1 MKNAKIYKLIIAV
14 LVVLNLATLAFMWFN
29 RPGREGLGRHEGE
42 AASFLV
48 KELGL
53 SAEQQKEYQQ
63 LRHEHRE
70 ILNKLTE
77 QDKVLHQQFFELLL
91 MEVPDTAK
99 VHLFANVIAMNR
111 NQMELVTYD
120 HFSRINKILTPDQ
133 QKKFKLIFKDVLKMV
148 LPPPLPPSP
157 PLPPPPGNLPPP
169 PPPPPAPG
177 N

>member
-1 MKNAKIYKLIIAV
+1 MKNGKVYKLIIAV
-14 LVVLNLATLAFMWFN
+14 LVVLNLCTLAFMWFN

-42 AASFLV
+42 VASFLV

-63 LRHEHRE
+63 LRQEHRE
-70 ILNKLTE
+70 ILNKLIE
-77 QDKVLHQQFFELLL
+77 QDKVLHQHFFEMLL

-99 VHLFANVIAMNR
+99 VQLLAKVIAMNR

-120 HFSRINKILTPDQ
+120 HFSRISKILTPDQ

-148 LPPPLPPSP
+148 LPPPPMPPA
-157 PLPPPPGNLPPP
+157 P
-169 PPPPPAPG
+169 PPPPPAP
-177 N
+177 

>member
-63 LRHEHRE
+63 LRQEHRE
-70 ILNKLTE
+70 ILNQLTE

-120 HFSRINKILTPDQ
+120 HFSRINKIPTPDQ

>member
-1 MKNAKIYKLIIAV
+1 MKNGTIYKLIIAV
-14 LVVLNLATLAFMWFN
+14 LVVLNLCTLAFMWFN
-29 RPGREGLGRHEGE
+29 RPGRERIGRHEGE

-63 LRHEHRE
+63 LRQEHRE

-99 VHLFANVIAMNR
+99 VQLFANVIAMNR

-148 LPPPLPPSP
+148 LPPPPQPPP
-157 PLPPPPGNLPPP
+157 PPPPGNLPPP
-169 PPPPPAPG
+169 PPPAPG
-177 N
+177 K